1 MNEIAIRELGQL
13 IGQYA
18 INQSLLIAELEQ
30 LKERYEEVCRE
41 LKECKEIITIQ
52 SSQKEEAINE

>member
-30 LKERYEEVCRE
+30 LKERYEKVCRE
-41 LKECKEIITIQ
+41 LSECKNVIA
-52 SSQKEEAINE
+52 SSQVEEVRNE

>member
-30 LKERYEEVCRE
+30 LKERYEEIYRE
-41 LKECKEIITIQ
+41 LNECKEVIAIQ
-52 SSQKEEAINE
+52 NSQKEEARNE

>member
-13 IGQYA
+13 VGQYA

-30 LKERYEEVCRE
+30 LKERYEEVYRE
-41 LKECKEIITIQ
+41 LSECKNVIA
-52 SSQKEEAINE
+52 SSQVEEARNE